1 MAQLFKIRSNM
12 ITKLTLLSL
21 AGGVIAFF
29 GAGVILKWSPYYTL
43 TGVSRMQPIQ
53 FSHKHHVRADGLDCR
68 YCHTSVETSSSAGMP
83 STETC
88 MTCHSMIWTESA
100 LLRPV
105 RNSFF
110 KQKPIHWNRVN
121 ILPDYVFFNHS
132 IHVNKGVGCATCHG
146 KIDQMPLT
154 WKKRTFYMKD
164 CLSCH
169 REPEKYIRPREEV
182 FNLYWKGPTEP
193 KERLAL
199 GRSLIQQYN
208 IDTHRITNCYT
219 CHR

>member
-1 MAQLFKIRSNM
+1 MVQLFRIRSNT
-12 ITKLTLLSL
+12 ITKLILLSL
-21 AGGVIAFF
+21 VGGVISFA
-29 GAGVILKWSPYYTL
+29 GAGIILKWSPYFTL

-68 YCHTSVETSSSAGMP
+68 YCHTSVEVSSSAGMP

-88 MTCHSMIWTESA
+88 MTCHSVIWSESA
-100 LLRPV
+100 LLKPV
-105 RNSFF
+105 RDSFF
-110 KQKPIHWNRVN
+110 SQKPIRWNRVN

-146 KIDQMPLT
+146 TIDQMPLT
-154 WKKRTFYMKD
+154 AKQRTFYMKD

-182 FNLYWKGPTEP
+182 FNLYWQDP
-193 KERLAL
+193 KQPEERLTL
-199 GRSLIQQYN
+199 GRSLVKQYN